1 MVSDLLLYY
10 VSRTLCTIEH
20 VHFLHVSLVLPRL
33 YCTEQGQSSLT
44 RHPSASLVLRLPFT
58 FGNESL
64 GTSSRLRR
72 RGRTGRGHA
81 HPGRPTPRRSAKIL
95 MNFELFTSQFQ
106 TDYTCNST
114 RPDCDLAFALASL
127 RARNA
132 RRSCLWALPHFMH
145 CWKDGWCRFKE
156 FRKYLLRK
164 FVAMHLPHSVKRHHV
179 EYGSNNA

>member
-1 MVSDLLLYY
+1 MYISYTLVSSSLDCTVLNKDNHLWPDTPALASFSGSLLLSGMRAWER
-10 VSRTLCTIEH
+10 VPDF
-20 VHFLHVSLVLPRL
+20 V
-33 YCTEQGQSSLT
+33 G
-44 RHPSASLVLRLPFT
+44 AA
-58 FGNESL
+58 GL
-64 GTSSRLRR
+64 GAAMHTPA
-72 RGRTGRGHA
+72 G
-81 HPGRPTPRRSAKIL
+81 PRRAAAQKIL

-179 EYGSNNA
+179 EYGSNNAWVISYKHHTLFCKNDW